1 MFWKKKSHDIDL
13 KELVPKAGD
22 THKFLTGEAVFFS
35 PKPLPSAK
43 IAQETIV
50 QSPEILEINDTYLD
64 IGQRNQ
70 GKAWQV
76 QMLNS
81 GIGFA
86 AIVMLLI
93 NIFLAYRD
101 ISIYGSFLTSLIQVS
116 LEDWISHTL
125 IFSLLC
131 CLCWHVIISSSIGF
145 SRQRSIRLNRQRRE
159 ICYYSDKEKKPIIA
173 PWEEVVCWVALNR
186 GTTGNSMVTHFT
198 FGLAIPTPDGKDYW
212 TLRRPIASV
221 TDGQR
226 MWETMRMYMDEPLTR
241 RPVPSPFIKE
251 DRAYFDKS
259 RREMC
264 DRFQKGPKCWFI
276 LNSNAPWVSYASMFF
291 YYLFHILSGWK
302 LPYWVSEWTDNLA
315 KVDLPKE
322 IEEWSKPIPESEWA
336 KPSEELLRQRA
347 AIEKHYEAGGGIMD
361 FNQPTQ

>member
-1 MFWKKKSHDIDL
+1 MFWKKKSQDIDL
-13 KELVPKAGD
+13 KEFEPKAGY
-22 THKFLTGEAVFFS
+22 TRKFLTGEAVFFS
-35 PKPLPSAK
+35 PKPLPSAR

-50 QSPEILEINDTYLD
+50 QSPEILEINDIYMD

-70 GKAWQV
+70 GKVWQV
-76 QMLNS
+76 QMVNTI
-81 GIGFA
+81 IGFGV
-86 AIVMLLI
+86 IVILLI
-93 NIFLAYRD
+93 SILLAYRD
-101 ISIYGSFLTSLIQVS
+101 LDAYGSFLTAFIQIS
-116 LEDWISHTL
+116 IEDWMPITIGFAL
-125 IFSLLC
+125 GIVAG
-131 CLCWHVIISSSIGF
+131 WSSIIQTSF
-145 SRQRSIRLNRQRRE
+145 EFARQRPIRLNRQRRE
-159 ICYYSDKEKKPIIA
+159 ICYYSDKEEKPIIA

-241 RPVPSPFIKE
+241 RPEPSPFIKE

-322 IEEWSKPIPESEWA
+322 IDEWSKPIPESEWA
-336 KPSEELLRQRA
+336 KPSEELLRQRT

>member
-1 MFWKKKSHDIDL
+1 MFWKKKSQDIDL
-13 KELVPKAGD
+13 KELVPKAGN
-22 THKFLTGEAVFFS
+22 TRKFLTGEAVFFS

-43 IAQETIV
+43 IASETIV

-76 QMLNS
+76 QIMSS
-81 GIGFA
+81 GISVS
-86 AIVMLLI
+86 AIVILLI
-93 NIFLAYRD
+93 LFYVGHRD
-101 ISIYGSFLTSLIQVS
+101 MQLFGSFFIAFLESFNDVAVS
-116 LEDWISHTL
+116 LTIAFFL
-125 IFSLLC
+125 LLC
-131 CLCWHVIISSSIGF
+131 VSCQVIIGTSIDF
-145 SRQRSIRLNRQRRE
+145 ARQRPIRLNRQRRE

-241 RPVPSPFIKE
+241 RPEPSPFIKE

-322 IEEWSKPIPESEWA
+322 IDEWSKPIPESEWA
-336 KPSEELLRQRA
+336 KPSEELLRQRG
-347 AIEKHYEAGGGIMD
+347 AIEKHYETGGSIMD
-361 FNQPTQ
+361 FNPVTQ